1 MGKKWELGT
10 IFRPSVIGMNNVL
23 NYLFDNLNLER
34 INYKTILLNSYM
46 KELFSGISKIKI
58 CSNNNYNIFT
68 LRLPE
73 NINSK
78 LLKEHLEKN
87 GIFTKDIQDINALR
101 ISLSFINNKSDIQI
115 LLKNILE
122 YMEA

>member
-1 MGKKWELGT
+1 
-10 IFRPSVIGMNNVL
+10 
-23 NYLFDNLNLER
+23 
-34 INYKTILLNSYM
+34 M
-46 KELFSGISKIKI
+46 KELISEISNIKN

-68 LRLPE
+68 LILPK

-87 GIFTKDIQDINALR
+87 SIFTKDIQDINALR
-101 ISLSFINNKSDIQI
+101 VSLSFINDKSDIQI

-122 YMEA
+122 YMEE